1 MSVIQ
6 KPTDESSLISRILE
20 IIPITTDTSNLSTK
34 SSNLST
40 KSSNLSTKSSNL
52 STKSSIFTD
61 ALATYTPELLSNIPS
76 TNYGDNGTQWQM
88 KYYKYKSLYLEKN

>member
-20 IIPITTDTSNLSTK
+20 IIPITTDT
-34 SSNLST
+34 
-40 KSSNLSTKSSNL
+40 SNLSTKSSNL

>member
-20 IIPITTDTSNLSTK
+20 IIPITTDT
-34 SSNLST
+34 SNLST